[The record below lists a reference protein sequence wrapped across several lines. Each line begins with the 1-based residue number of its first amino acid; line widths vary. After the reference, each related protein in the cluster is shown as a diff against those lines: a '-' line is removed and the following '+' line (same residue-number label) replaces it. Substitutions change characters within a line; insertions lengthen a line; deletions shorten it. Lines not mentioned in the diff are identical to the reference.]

1 MKKHREHLLPHL
13 LFLGPATMVFLIAII
28 IPFVIS
34 FYYAFTDWNGIS
46 PNANFIRLENF
57 IAIFSGKS
65 TFLESFWF
73 TLRLSLVNVCLV
85 IIIGTLIAAVVSSSI
100 PLRGVFRL
108 IFYLPQVIG
117 GLVLGYVWQFIFSK
131 GLTSLGEQ
139 LNLPL
144 FMQSWLGK
152 PQTAFWALV
161 IVFTWQMV
169 GYVMVVMTAA
179 LTSLPEDII
188 ESANLDGAGSV
199 ATFFRIKLPLCMPYM
214 TICTF
219 WVLSNAF
226 KMFELNM
233 SLTAGGPYGST
244 NSLAL
249 TIYKDAFMNTR
260 YGLATAESLIFFLV
274 ILVITSIQG
283 LLTKRGEKVLE

>member
-1 MKKHREHLLPHL
+1 MKKRREHLLPHL
-13 LFLGPATMVFLIAII
+13 IFLGPATIAFLVAIV
-28 IPFVIS
+28 IPFLIS

-46 PNANFIRLENF
+46 PNANFVWLENF
-57 IAIFSGKS
+57 TTIFSGKS
-65 TFLESFWF
+65 TFLSSFWF
-73 TLRLSLVNVCLV
+73 TFRLSVVNVCLV
-85 IIIGTLIAAVVSSSI
+85 MVIGTLIAAVVSSSI
-100 PLRGVFRL
+100 PLRGMFRL

-131 GLTSLGEQ
+131 GLPALGKKM
-139 LNLPL
+139 NLPFL
-144 FMQSWLGK
+144 MQSWLGK
-152 PQTAFWALV
+152 PQTAFWALAV
-161 IVFTWQMV
+161 VFTWQMA

-188 ESANLDGAGSV
+188 ESANLDGAGSIS
-199 ATFFRIKLPLCMPYM
+199 TFFRIKLPLCMPYV
-214 TICTF
+214 TICSF

-249 TIYKDAFMNTR
+249 TIYKDAFMNSR
-260 YGLATAESLIFFLV
+260 
-274 ILVITSIQG
+274 G
-283 LLTKRGEKVLE
+283 LL